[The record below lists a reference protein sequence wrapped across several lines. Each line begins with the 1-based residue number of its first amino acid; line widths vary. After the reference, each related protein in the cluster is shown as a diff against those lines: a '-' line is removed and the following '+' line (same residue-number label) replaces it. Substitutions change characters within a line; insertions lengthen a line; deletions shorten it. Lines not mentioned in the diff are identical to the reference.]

1 MFVILTLVGAGL
13 YFAYNLPVAVFPSTE
28 FPRIVVGADN
38 GAMPIEQMMVT
49 VTRLLEEAVNGI
61 QGVQRVQSMT
71 SRGSAE
77 VNLFFDWDT
86 DMNQALDRVNAA
98 LARAQPSLPSSLKLT
113 SQKMT
118 FASFPIMG
126 YSLTSDTVPQTKLWE
141 LATYDFRPR
150 LNRLSGVATV
160 VIQGGEEPEF
170 EIRVD
175 PSRMVQTGVTVQNI
189 LDALQ
194 HGNMIDSPGLFEK
207 DKALVLGLV
216 SGQATTPQE
225 ISQIVVKTTPAN
237 IPVRIG
243 DVAMVLES
251 VKPVYTIVRADG
263 KPAVLL
269 NINRQPD
276 SNTVDVADEV
286 HDEID
291 AIKKVLPAGV
301 VIEPFYDQSE
311 IVKSSI
317 QSVVEDF

>member
-1 MFVILTLVGAGL
+1 MSDLSTQVHSRSERYEHWTSHHAKSIMFVILTLVGAGL

-61 QGVQRVQSMT
+61 QGVQRVQSTT

-98 LARAQPSLPSSLKLT
+98 LARAQPSLPSTLKLT
-113 SQKMT
+113 AQKMT

-141 LATYDFRPR
+141 LATYDLRPR

-160 VIQGGEEPEF
+160 VIQGGQEPEF

-175 PSRMVQTGVTVQNI
+175 PSRMVQTG
-189 LDALQ
+189 
-194 HGNMIDSPGLFEK
+194 
-207 DKALVLGLV
+207 
-216 SGQATTPQE
+216 
-225 ISQIVVKTTPAN
+225 
-237 IPVRIG
+237 
-243 DVAMVLES
+243 
-251 VKPVYTIVRADG
+251 
-263 KPAVLL
+263 
-269 NINRQPD
+269 
-276 SNTVDVADEV
+276 
-286 HDEID
+286 
-291 AIKKVLPAGV
+291 
-301 VIEPFYDQSE
+301 
-311 IVKSSI
+311 
-317 QSVVEDF
+317 